1 MKILVTGFEP
11 FGGEN
16 INPSY
21 EAVKSLPDSINGAI
35 IIKRQIP
42 TVFRKSIMVL
52 EKLIDEV
59 NPDIVIAVGQAGG
72 RADITIE
79 RVAINIDDAVIKDN
93 EGNQPID
100 EVIFEDG
107 ENAYFSNLPIKAMV
121 EKIKEG
127 GIPAGISNSAGTY
140 VCNHIM
146 YGLLYLIDKKYP
158 GIKGGFIHVP
168 YLPEQVI
175 NKRNTPCMNLDNI
188 KKALVLAIDV
198 VIRALAIAPMIS
210 ELATSP

>member
-1 MKILVTGFEP
+1 MKILITGFEP
-11 FGGEN
+11 FGGEK

-21 EAVKSLPDSINGAI
+21 EAVKLLPDKINGTT

-42 TVFRKSIMVL
+42 TVFRKSIEEI
-52 EKLIDEV
+52 EKLIEET
-59 NPDIVIAVGQAGG
+59 NPNIVISVGQAGG
-72 RADITIE
+72 KAEVNIE
-79 RVAINIDDAVIKDN
+79 RLAINIDDARIQDN

-127 GIPAGISNSAGTY
+127 GIPACISNSAGTF

-158 GIKGGFIHVP
+158 HIKGGFIHVP
-168 YLPEQVI
+168 YLPEQVVD
-175 NKRNTPCMNLDNI
+175 KRNMPSMSLDNI
-188 KKALVLAIDV
+188 KKALVLAIE
-198 VIRALAIAPMIS
+198 AIIENDAR
-210 ELATSP
+210 L